1 MTRRVAAWPDWGGGI
16 AVTTTEDAPTP
27 LTGQR
32 RWSVVW
38 KHRPRLLRIA
48 RRRCASEHD
57 AEDVVA
63 EALLRA
69 MESPHVVEERLPAW
83 LTTVTVRLCID
94 AQRERAREQRVWS
107 RTGPPAATASCE
119 ERVCELSEAA
129 WVARRLT
136 ALPVRQAQALR
147 LRASGLDIGGVAR
160 SLGVSYRTAESLLA
174 RGRAA
179 ARGWLVCLLGALAVL
194 AARWGRWR
202 TVRISAIPKAVA
214 VSAGLAAVGVA
225 VVAHSGA
232 PHGARPAAPHT
243 ARAAAPGAAT
253 AAPGAAAAPA
263 SARRAAAAPAAVSH
277 PARGPAAL
285 TSPGAGGPAGPGVGG
300 VASAPAPVAV
310 SPTVPAAPAIPQPQ
324 PPAPAVPPAVPAPP
338 RLAAPQSLPGHQP
351 AAGLA
356 GQSWLAGGQQAP
368 GGLP

>member
-1 MTRRVAAWPDWGGGI
+1 MTRRVAAWPDWDGGI

-32 RWSVVW
+32 RWSLVW
-38 KHRPRLLRIA
+38 KHRPRLLTIA
-48 RRRCASEHD
+48 RRRCASEHE

-69 MESPHVVEERLPAW
+69 MESPHVGAERLPAW

-136 ALPVRQAQALR
+136 ALPARQAQALR
-147 LRASGLDIGGVAR
+147 LRASGLDVGGVAR

-179 ARGWLVCLLGALAVL
+179 ARGWLVCMLGVLAVL

-202 TVRISAIPKAVA
+202 MVRISAIPKAVA
-214 VSAGLAAVGVA
+214 VSAGLAGVGVA
-225 VVAHSGA
+225 VVAHPWA
-232 PHGARPAAPHT
+232 PHAPGPAAPHA
-243 ARAAAPGAAT
+243 ARAAAPGAA
-253 AAPGAAAAPA
+253 AAAPA
-263 SARRAAAAPAAVSH
+263 RPHRTAAGPAAGPAAAPQ
-277 PARGPAAL
+277 PARYPAAL
-285 TSPGAGGPAGPGVGG
+285 PSPAAVGGPTGPGAGG

-310 SPTVPAAPAIPQPQ
+310 SAALPAAPAMPQ

-338 RLAAPQSLPGHQP
+338 SLAAPQSQPGHQP

-356 GQSWLAGGQQAP
+356 GQSSPASGQQAP
-368 GGLP
+368 AGLP